1 MNYEA
6 QMFDSRTL
14 DSGWNVVH
22 QLHWCSSWLLQVLWI
37 KIIVTDEIWV
47 APFVSHVTLQYIHL
61 WVRLTCAPSPAAA
74 SGGYNYTVTIDSITG
89 TDILMILLQVT
100 CIS

>member
-22 QLHWCSSWLLQVLWI
+22 QLQ
-37 KIIVTDEIWV
+37 
-47 APFVSHVTLQYIHL
+47 Q
-61 WVRLTCAPSPAAA
+61 LT
-74 SGGYNYTVTIDSITG
+74 VD
-89 TDILMILLQVT
+89 
-100 CIS
+100 